1 MEDNV
6 YIPRDVRFSEN
17 VIGTLDLRGSIWL
30 AITIVVLLIS
40 IRTVWSLIGITGTL
54 LSYAIIIGFTYMYH
68 SEYPGRNP
76 LRTRDILRPMI
87 TFFVNQRLNYQ
98 LVDVIAKMPNN
109 QYISLSVEKI
119 KPIFTPKDA
128 ETEFIL

>member
-1 MEDNV
+1 
-6 YIPRDVRFSEN
+6 
-17 VIGTLDLRGSIWL
+17 
-30 AITIVVLLIS
+30 
-40 IRTVWSLIGITGTL
+40 
-54 LSYAIIIGFTYMYH
+54 MYH

-119 KPIFTPKDA
+119 KPIFTPEDA

>member
-1 MEDNV
+1 M

-30 AITIVVLLIS
+30 AIIVVVLLIS
-40 IRTVWSLIGITGTL
+40 IRTVWSLLGITGTL
-54 LSYAIIIGFTYMYH
+54 LSYAIIIGFTYLYN

-87 TFFVNQRLNYQ
+87 TFFANQRLNYQ
-98 LVDVIAKMPNN
+98 LVNVIAKMSDNE
-109 QYISLSVEKI
+109 YISLSVEKI
-119 KPIFTPKDA
+119 KPIFIPEDA
-128 ETEFIL
+128 EAEFIL